1 MKGRR
6 SNMKMFL
13 VNEENLINVQQSCEP
28 AVMALGFFDGVHK
41 GHQKVILEAKEKAGK
56 VGLPLAVMSFFPHP
70 KTVFSNEEVDYLMPM
85 EQKADRLKKL
95 GVDVFYIIDFT
106 KSFASLSPSKFVQE
120 YLVKLQVKYA
130 VAGYDYTYGF
140 KGAGTIDTIAPH
152 SEGQIQVDKV
162 EKYSMYGE
170 KVSSTNIRCLLK
182 EGKVEAISMLL
193 GKPYEVKYSVNNGL
207 LPYYTLPEEGT
218 YLTTVLIGSR
228 AITQN
233 VTVLNKRQLEF
244 SQRFVEDQCKV
255 IFHERAYQQ
264 AQMIG

>member
-1 MKGRR
+1 MKI
-6 SNMKMFL
+6 FL
-13 VNEENLINVQQSCEP
+13 VNEENLINVQQNCEP
-28 AVMALGFFDGVHK
+28 TVMALGFFDGVHK
-41 GHQKVILEAKEKAGK
+41 GHQKVILEAKEKAK
-56 VGLPLAVMSFFPHP
+56 NAGLPLAVMSFFPHP
-70 KTVFSNEEVDYLMPM
+70 KMVFSNEEVDYLMPM
-85 EQKADRLKKL
+85 EQKAERLKRL

-152 SEGQIQVDKV
+152 SDGQIQVYKV

-182 EGKVEAISMLL
+182 AGKVEAISMLL
-193 GKPYEVKYSVNNGL
+193 GKPYEVKYSVSNGVFS
-207 LPYYTLPEEGT
+207 YYTLPEAGT
-218 YLTTVLIGSR
+218 YLATILIGNR

-233 VTVLNKRQLEF
+233 VTVLNNRHIEF
-244 SQRFVEDQCKV
+244 SQKFVEDQCKV
-255 IFHERAYQQ
+255 IFHERVYQHV
-264 AQMIG
+264 QMIG